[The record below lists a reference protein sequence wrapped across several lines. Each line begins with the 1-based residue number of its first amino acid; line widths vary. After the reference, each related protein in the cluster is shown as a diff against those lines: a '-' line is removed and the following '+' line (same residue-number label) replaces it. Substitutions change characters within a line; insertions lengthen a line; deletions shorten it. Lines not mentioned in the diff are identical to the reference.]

1 MTLSKMKSRFSITH
15 KRIKKRNDSINQFL
29 AHIYN
34 ELKMSEVN
42 QKCVMTVY
50 SDVSNNKS
58 SSINDTI
65 SHLSDKDSL
74 YTAKNSDSYLDH
86 LNLTQNG
93 FYLKK
98 ANNEDEFDWECSS
111 YLKLI
116 DLGFTPQIMFANK
129 ETLEIAYDTRHLTT
143 LSKMLSSYNNSNYIN
158 ESSFSLFLHDL
169 FSFVSS
175 LNNFII
181 HTTLNLD
188 NIFYDSLTS
197 KFFVTDLQ
205 HVIFKVETEEYVSDT
220 SSNSSRTHLLN
231 EYIDL
236 INLHKSLLQT
246 VQNNTLLKMINR
258 IFICYIPVDF
268 AKLMSKEY

>member
-1 MTLSKMKSRFSITH
+1 MTLSKMKSRFSIRNKKT
-15 KRIKKRNDSINQFL
+15 IKRNDSISQFL

-34 ELKMSEVN
+34 ELKAN
-42 QKCVMTVY
+42 QINEKCEITVH
-50 SDVSNNKS
+50 SDISNNKS

-65 SHLSDKDSL
+65 SRLSDKDSL

-98 ANNEDEFDWECSS
+98 ANNDDEFDWECSS

-116 DLGFTPQIMFANK
+116 DLGFSPQIMFANK
-129 ETLEIAYDTRHLTT
+129 ETLEIAYDTRHLMT
-143 LSKMLSSYNNSNYIN
+143 LSHILSSYNNSSYVN

-169 FSFVSS
+169 FSFISS
-175 LNNFII
+175 LNNYIF
-181 HTTLNLD
+181 HTSLNLE

-197 KFFVTDLQ
+197 KFFVADLQ
-205 HVIFKVETEEYVSDT
+205 HVILKSETEEYVSDT

-231 EYIDL
+231 EYTDL
-236 INLHKSLLQT
+236 MKVHKILLET
-246 VQNNTLLKMINR
+246 VKHNSLLKMINR

-268 AKLMSKEY
+268 AKLMYKDN